1 MLLLI
6 YIVKSPL
13 GALVQT
19 LSLWFNNNIVVE
31 TEYIYIH
38 YLTPWHDVIAAVTSI
53 TCYKQLMSAVCQ

>member
-31 TEYIYIH
+31 TEYIH

-53 TCYKQLMSAVCQ
+53 T